1 MRFEPHEYQQHAV
14 QWVLDKP
21 ACGLFLGMGLG
32 KTAVTLTAL
41 VELLH
46 DRFEVVRPLVI
57 APLRVAQST
66 WPDETEKWDH
76 LQHLRVSKVLGSQQ
90 QRLAALQDDADLWV
104 ANRENVKWL
113 VELYGR
119 GWPFDMIIVD
129 ELSSFKSPSSQ
140 RFRAL
145 RKVRPLARRVVG
157 LTGTPAP
164 NGLIDLWS
172 QVYLLDRGER
182 LGKTLTEYRERWF
195 TPGRRNGYV
204 VYEWVPRPF
213 AEEEIYERISDI
225 CVSMRSEDWLQLPER
240 LDRVVAVKLS
250 PEARATYRRM
260 EREMLLPFV
269 GADVVAGSAA
279 VLTNKLLQLANGA
292 VYDEEG
298 GVRYIHDCKLDVL
311 EDLVE
316 AANGRPVM
324 VAYSYRHDL
333 ARIKQRF
340 PMARELEGPED
351 VRAWNR
357 GEVSILLTHPASA
370 GHGLNLQAGGNTLI
384 WFGLPWSLELY
395 QQAVARLHR
404 QGQTERVVVHHLLA
418 EGTMDGDVM
427 RALSG
432 KATTQGALLEAVKAR
447 IGRVK
452 TCAV

>member
-1 MRFEPHEYQQHAV
+1 MRFEPHEYQRHAV

-21 ACGLFLGMGLG
+21 ACGLFLAMGLG

-46 DRFEVVRPLVI
+46 DRFEVARPLVI
-57 APLRVAQST
+57 APLRVAEST
-66 WPDETEKWDH
+66 WPDEVGKWDH
-76 LQHLRVSKVLGSQQ
+76 LQHLQVSKVLGSQQ

-104 ANRENVKWL
+104 VNRENVRWL
-113 VELYGR
+113 VEMYGR
-119 GWPFDMIIVD
+119 EWPFDMIVVD
-129 ELSSFKSPSSQ
+129 ELSSFKSPRSQ

-195 TPGRRNGYV
+195 IPGRRNGYV

-225 CVSMRSEDWLQLPER
+225 CVSMKAEDWLQLPER
-240 LDRVVAVKLS
+240 LDRVVTVKLS
-250 PEARATYRRM
+250 PEAREQYMRM
-260 EREMLLPFV
+260 ERDLLLPFM

-279 VLTNKLLQLANGA
+279 VLSNKLLQLANGA

-311 EDLVE
+311 EDLIE

-333 ARIKQRF
+333 ARIKHRF
-340 PMARELEGPED
+340 PTARELEGPED

-447 IGRVK
+447 IERVK